1 MQANTGLGINKFSF
15 AGSLLSSRSLDC
27 DTALWMLRN
36 ASQEEHQ
43 FVDGIRC
50 KPIKTYWSPSNL
62 KFTTTCNLAPSR
74 IECRLH
80 FSGLSKSFEI
90 RDECGMFYYRILFVA
105 LAQNKTLARKI
116 PDTSRKRN
124 DLNPE
129 YEAETL
135 NPTILNPK
143 LLVCGDR
150 LSHKAGHFTSALV
163 CFSSRV

>member
-1 MQANTGLGINKFSF
+1 MQTYKDLLKPLEPEVYYNLQSCAFSDRVQTTFQGL
-15 AGSLLSSRSLDC
+15 
-27 DTALWMLRN
+27 
-36 ASQEEHQ
+36 E
-43 FVDGIRC
+43 
-50 KPIKTYWSPSNL
+50 
-62 KFTTTCNLAPSR
+62 
-74 IECRLH
+74 
-80 FSGLSKSFEI
+80 KSFEI
-90 RDECGMFYYRILFVA
+90 RDECGMFYYRILFVV

-135 NPTILNPK
+135 NPK

-150 LSHKAGHFTSALV
+150 LSRKAGHFTSALV